1 MALSLKSIL
10 NDRDVSPRRSM
21 STGINLNM
29 REAENAHE
37 HQHGILTPNQTAEK
51 SSKFGTLAASS
62 PSPQLQTLYERR
74 RASRS
79 SRSSR
84 APQHVPELDTPPPTS
99 GPSSDYGR
107 DTPSPPAH
115 EFDFAGFNIF
125 KALLS
130 YPELVHQLSMQL
142 DIESLISLYAISKD
156 FHDMCNSHFT
166 SMALAHAKLRAAES
180 VAVFRFRCYENLCQH
195 DPAKRPN
202 LDREGEIRDVP
213 SFRWVGMVEYRERIV
228 LGIIR
233 FLAAEGHRLPRKT
246 SITMK
251 KIWFTMDIGDSA
263 RRVGLFRNAKFWTN
277 EDLALATM
285 FFIKLDMRFTDPM
298 DGDGETGLRKLLMA
312 QRGLTV
318 LYRVLKGE
326 ELGNRFDLL
335 RLYVE
340 SMWVPPARSQG
351 QETCGVPGHI
361 VGSLRL
367 EGWGRK
373 KKKLVQLHELVMSE
387 SIRRELGLEHYYM
400 DFLLWGHIN
409 PRTFEDI
416 QPLQLNKDDG
426 LFIDEDPQEN
436 WWRVKAPKAKR
447 FGKGDDTKDRKGDG
461 AKDGKV
467 ADRGASEGGR
477 KGDGE
482 GDGEANGDGNSDE
495 SGEGD
500 GGRDGQGDG
509 QREDMENNQ
518 SSNVEGDG
526 DGDGE
531 WEDMEDNDDS
541 DVDGVGHAMKPG
553 ASTQPA

>member
-21 STGINLNM
+21 STGNNTK
-29 REAENAHE
+29 EVEHADE
-37 HQHGILTPNQTAEK
+37 HQHGIPTPNQTAEK
-51 SSKFGTLAASS
+51 SSKFGILPAPS
-62 PSPQLQTLYERR
+62 PSPQHQTLYDRR

-84 APQHVPELDTPPPTS
+84 APQHIQELDTPPPTS
-99 GPSSDYGR
+99 DPSPDYVR

-115 EFDFAGFNIF
+115 EFDFTGFNIF

-130 YPELVHQLSMQL
+130 YPELVHLFSMQL
-142 DIESLISLYAISKD
+142 DLESLISLYAISKD
-156 FHDMCNSHFT
+156 FHDMCNCRFT
-166 SMALAHAKLRAAES
+166 SMALAHARLRAAES

-213 SFRWVGMVEYRERIV
+213 SFRWVRMVEYRESIV
-228 LGIIR
+228 HGIIR
-233 FLAAEGHRLPRKT
+233 LLAAEGHRLPRKT

-251 KIWFTMDIGDSA
+251 KIWFTMDIGDSV
-263 RRVGLFRNAKFWTN
+263 RRVGLFRNAQFWTN

-340 SMWVPPARSQG
+340 SMWVPPAQSHG

-367 EGWGRK
+367 EGWGRRR
-373 KKKLVQLHELVMSE
+373 KKLVQLHELVMSE
-387 SIRRELGLEHYYM
+387 AIRRELGLEHHYM

-426 LFIDEDPQEN
+426 LFIDENPQDS
-436 WWRVKAPKAKR
+436 WWQVKAPQVER
-447 FGKGDDTKDRKGDG
+447 VGKEDGTKNRKGDG
-461 AKDGKV
+461 AKDSKAAGEK
-467 ADRGASEGGR
+467 ASGG
-477 KGDGE
+477 GG
-482 GDGEANGDGNSDE
+482 NGDAEGHGDE
-495 SGEGD
+495 NGEGD
-500 GGRDGQGDG
+500 GGRDGEADA
-509 QREDMENNQ
+509 
-518 SSNVEGDG
+518 V
-526 DGDGE
+526 
-531 WEDMEDNDDS
+531 WEDMEDDDDS
-541 DVDGVGHAMKPG
+541 DVD
-553 ASTQPA
+553 